1 VTRIEVKAPAKIN
14 LTLHVTG
21 QRDDGYHLLDS
32 LVVFADVSDILS
44 VTPAHQL
51 TMVVGGPFC
60 AGVPMTP
67 SNLMMRAAEVMR
79 ATLAIDDGAALM
91 LEKNL
96 PHAAGIGSGSS
107 DAAATLAMLAEFW
120 DIPQLPADALPVVA
134 LGADVPVCMSA
145 PSPVRMSGIGEV
157 ITPVPPLPDCAMVLI
172 RPPVD
177 VPTGPVFAQLDDKNG
192 TRMEDVPADMDFD
205 DFTSWLA
212 TQRNDLC
219 APAQSLASEITEA
232 LAFFEGLEGVG
243 YAGMSGSGA
252 TCFALVPDMDAADHI
267 AGLAQDAFPGWW
279 VVPTRML

>member
-1 VTRIEVKAPAKIN
+1 MTRIEVKAPAKIN

-32 LVVFADVSDILS
+32 LVVFADVSDVLS

-79 ATLAIDDGAALM
+79 ATLALDDGAALM

-120 DIPQLPADALPVVA
+120 DIPPLPADALPVVA

-145 PSPVRMSGIGEV
+145 PTPVRMSGIGEV
-157 ITPVPPLPDCAMVLI
+157 ISPVPSLPDCAMVLI

-177 VPTGPVFAQLDDKNG
+177 VPTGPVFAQLNDKNG
-192 TRMEDVPADMDFD
+192 APMDDVPTGMDFD
-205 DFTSWLA
+205 AFTSWLA
-212 TQRNDLC
+212 TQRNDLSG
-219 APAQSLASEITEA
+219 PAQALAPEITEA
-232 LAFFEGLEGVG
+232 LAFLESQAEVG
-243 YAGMSGSGA
+243 FAGMSGSGA
-252 TCFALVPDMDAADHI
+252 TCFALMRDMEIADHI

-279 VVPTRML
+279 VMPARML